1 MKNVIASEVS
11 VDRNFHLKL
20 VPNHPLMS
28 VDTQSEVDS
37 KQSASLLS
45 SRELTIVQCVAAGLS
60 SSEIAERLF
69 ISPHTVRQ
77 HRKNILQKAE
87 AKNVAHLV
95 KIAYA
100 KGWI

>member
-1 MKNVIASEVS
+1 MKNVIVSES
-11 VDRNFHLKL
+11 IPARNFHLKL
-20 VPNHPLMS
+20 VSNHPVMS
-28 VDTQSEVDS
+28 VDAQSDEDP

-45 SRELTIVQCVAAGLS
+45 SRELTILQCVAAGLS
-60 SSEIAERLF
+60 SSEIAARLF

-77 HRKNILQKAE
+77 HRKNILQKAG

-95 KIAYA
+95 QIAHV